1 MRKVKL
7 AICLVSQK
15 RVQPFSVFFFFKTGG
30 APYGRGH
37 VTSNTRTLGEI
48 ISWLVTRTFQTEM
61 QDLCTELSGL
71 REQASGNPFLNLS
84 GAFRVLPFYTR
95 TEL

>member
-1 MRKVKL
+1 M
-7 AICLVSQK
+7 
-15 RVQPFSVFFFFKTGG
+15 
-30 APYGRGH
+30 
-37 VTSNTRTLGEI
+37 LGEI

-95 TEL
+95 TELRSREGQQALSPFKNCQGSGSAGNTQPLGAVPPRGP